1 MYKHSKKRGP
11 HDIKHNLNKVK
22 DALAVTAY
30 DVGTQAKDSLEVAK
44 DRIIDKTNDLQVSV
58 AGYIGDKPFK
68 AMGLAMLSGL
78 ILGFAM
84 HTKKKRRHYN
94 SHR

>member
-1 MYKHSKKRGP
+1 MYKHKKNSRH
-11 HDIKHNLNKVK
+11 HDIRHNLNKVK
-22 DALAVTAY
+22 DALAVTAF
-30 DVGTQAKDSLEVAK
+30 DVGAQAKDSLEGAK
-44 DRIIDKTNDLQVSV
+44 DKLIDKTSDLQVSV

-78 ILGFAM
+78 ILGYAM
-84 HTKKKRRHYN
+84 HTKKRRRHYH